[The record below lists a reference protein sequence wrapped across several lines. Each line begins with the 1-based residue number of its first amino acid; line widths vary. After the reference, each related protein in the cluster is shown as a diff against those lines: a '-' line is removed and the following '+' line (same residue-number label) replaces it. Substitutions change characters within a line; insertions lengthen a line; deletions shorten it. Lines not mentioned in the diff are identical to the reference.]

1 MRTGAGG
8 RGGRARKGTSEWM
21 YAADDAMRA
30 RGEEGTVIFFALAPT
45 PSGYPA
51 PFLMPFSSAIH
62 HPHQCLGAF
71 FVY

>member
-45 PSGYPA
+45 PNG
-51 PFLMPFSSAIH
+51 
-62 HPHQCLGAF
+62 
-71 FVY
+71 